1 MSKVQPL
8 YDDEINLSELFKTL
22 WRGKWLISAFVV
34 ISVFLGGGFVYITT
48 PIYESKIVISVKTPP
63 PFYKNKKVKSDF
75 KAMFYSKSV
84 FDAWKSG
91 NGKSELV
98 YGDFNITEVI
108 NGFTFSKEGGGL
120 LANIVEEKNLLIL
133 VVKTY
138 NLQILHDFF
147 KYKNFI
153 NNKLTSDYVMRAKDE
168 LKIIETRFQDLQSS
182 AKSNVNNLLNIDR
195 YIVSTERG
203 SKVMA
208 LNPPTFPKK
217 LSPKI
222 KVTFVLSI
230 LLGGMIGVVFVL
242 VNNLIR
248 KRKESSS
255 KV

>member
-1 MSKVQPL
+1 
-8 YDDEINLSELFKTL
+8 
-22 WRGKWLISAFVV
+22 
-34 ISVFLGGGFVYITT
+34 
-48 PIYESKIVISVKTPP
+48 
-63 PFYKNKKVKSDF
+63 
-75 KAMFYSKSV
+75 
-84 FDAWKSG
+84 
-91 NGKSELV
+91 
-98 YGDFNITEVI
+98 
-108 NGFTFSKEGGGL
+108 
-120 LANIVEEKNLLIL
+120 
-133 VVKTY
+133 
-138 NLQILHDFF
+138 
-147 KYKNFI
+147 
-153 NNKLTSDYVMRAKDE
+153 
-168 LKIIETRFQDLQSS
+168 
-182 AKSNVNNLLNIDR
+182 VNNLLNIDR